1 MYFKRAALGC
11 GSTVAHAI
19 NCVRPLCGRRSGTI
33 SGYFWASCA
42 GHAAHWA
49 QAQGNH
55 PLGRSSCAKEAR
67 PTAEQ
72 PIARPAADM
81 CEQTRRLSAGGDEL
95 SPRPSRPPSLGLAAR
110 RGMRVYAGGSI
121 LARLSQAK
129 LPLRRKC
136 SRMEVGPFRPTD
148 DRCRCN
154 LEVRGQLNR
163 CHVIPVRSMEGGPT
177 SGMML
182 SLLSVIARSHPD
194 QVINEQSAIVE
205 LTVHRLAL
213 S

>member
-1 MYFKRAALGC
+1 MAKARPLIHTLSKSGFCIHPPGARANAVRMYFKRAALGC

-42 GHAAHWA
+42 GHAAHRA

-95 SPRPSRPPSLGLAAR
+95 SPRPSRPPSLGLAAQ

-136 SRMEVGPFRPTD
+136 SRMESWAVPPNG
-148 DRCRCN
+148 
-154 LEVRGQLNR
+154 
-163 CHVIPVRSMEGGPT
+163 RS
-177 SGMML
+177 L
-182 SLLSVIARSHPD
+182 
-194 QVINEQSAIVE
+194 QV
-205 LTVHRLAL
+205 
-213 S
+213 

>member
-110 RGMRVYAGGSI
+110 RGMRAFTLAVPFLHVCHKPSCLSGGSARAWKLGRSAQRTIVAGVI
-121 LARLSQAK
+121 L
-129 LPLRRKC
+129 KC
-136 SRMEVGPFRPTD
+136 AA
-148 DRCRCN
+148 N
-154 LEVRGQLNR
+154 
-163 CHVIPVRSMEGGPT
+163 
-177 SGMML
+177 
-182 SLLSVIARSHPD
+182 
-194 QVINEQSAIVE
+194 
-205 LTVHRLAL
+205 
-213 S
+213 